1 MANPLKAGSATSN
14 ITPWLGTAIPGGFR
28 PRYAED
34 VDDELLAKAL
44 VIDNGETRLAM
55 VTCDL
60 IAVTQKMADGV
71 KARIAERCGIP
82 PEHVMV
88 NATHT
93 HTAASVADLLGVKE
107 DAEYTDWA
115 PMKIADAVELAARR
129 LRPAR
134 IGFASV
140 DEGRISF
147 HRRWHM
153 KDGTVQMN
161 PGVGRPDLIRPVG
174 PIDPEL
180 AMMYVEGTDGTPI
193 SAVANFSLHYV
204 GTDNGG
210 AISADYFGHF
220 FRLMRRYLGE
230 TCVPLLWNAA
240 SGQINNIDYS
250 GRTKWTARGHQQA
263 RKMAN
268 VLAGHMITE
277 IQFMEMR
284 ETLELS
290 GALGVLEFPRK
301 PITPEDLA
309 TAEKILAA
317 LVGTYDKYTTG
328 PFSWVVG
335 QPIPKD
341 RVDIYA
347 LECQRLAKL
356 PRKLTA
362 PVQVLR
368 LGEARIVALP
378 GEIFVEIGLDIKSK
392 VAAKPT
398 FLVSLA
404 NGYIGYVCTDE
415 ALKEHG
421 GYETWAAMSS
431 LGGVG
436 TAPAMESLV
445 ISLMRQL

>member
-1 MANPLKAGSATSN
+1 MTNTLKAGSAMSN
-14 ITPWLGTAIPGGFR
+14 ITPWLGTLIPGGFR
-28 PRYAED
+28 PRYAQD

-44 VIDNGETRLAM
+44 VIDNGETRIAM

-60 IAVTQKMADGV
+60 IAVTQQMSDRV
-71 KARIAERCGIP
+71 KTRVAERCGIP
-82 PEHVMV
+82 PENVMV

-93 HTAASVADLLGVKE
+93 HTAASVAELLGVDE
-107 DAEYTDWA
+107 ATDYTVWA
-115 PMKIADAVELAARR
+115 PMKIADAVELATRR
-129 LRPAR
+129 LRPAQ
-134 IGFASV
+134 IGFATTT
-140 DEGRISF
+140 ENRISF

-161 PGVGRPDLIRPVG
+161 PGVQNPGRIKPVG
-174 PIDPEL
+174 PIDPKL
-180 AMMYVEGTDGTPI
+180 AMLYVESMEGEPI

-204 GTDNGG
+204 GTDNGS

-220 FRLMRRYLGE
+220 FRLMRHYLGE

-250 GRTKWTARGHQQA
+250 GQTKWTARGHKQA

-277 IQFMEMR
+277 IQFMEMQ
-284 ETLELS
+284 ETVELG
-290 GALGVLEFPRK
+290 GAIGTLEFPRK
-301 PITPEDLA
+301 QITPEDLA
-309 TAEKILAA
+309 IAEKVLA
-317 LVGTYDKYTTG
+317 VPPGTYGAYTAG

-356 PRKLTA
+356 PERLTA
-362 PVQVLR
+362 PVQVLK
-368 LGEARIVALP
+368 LGDARIVALP
-378 GEIFVEIGLDIKSK
+378 GEIFVESGLDIKAK
-392 VAAKPT
+392 VGAKPT

-436 TAPAMESLV
+436 TAPAMQRVVETLAG
-445 ISLMRQL
+445 QL